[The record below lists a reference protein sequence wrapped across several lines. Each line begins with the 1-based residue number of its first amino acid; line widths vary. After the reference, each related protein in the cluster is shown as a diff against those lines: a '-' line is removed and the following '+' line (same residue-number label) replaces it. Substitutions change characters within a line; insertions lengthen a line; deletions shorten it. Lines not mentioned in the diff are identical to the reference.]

1 MKLIIVPIV
10 AMLCIA
16 GLEAYALYLNINGAL
31 LSVVFIAL
39 AGLGGYEAKVIRDKI
54 KKVK

>member
-16 GLEAYALYLNINGAL
+16 GLEAYALYLDIDGAL

-39 AGLGGYEAKVIRDKI
+39 AGLGGYEIKALRDRV